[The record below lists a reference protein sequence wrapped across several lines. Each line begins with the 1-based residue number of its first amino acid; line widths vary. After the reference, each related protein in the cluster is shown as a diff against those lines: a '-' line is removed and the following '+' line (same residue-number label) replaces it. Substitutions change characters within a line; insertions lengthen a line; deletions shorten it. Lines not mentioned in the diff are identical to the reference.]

1 MPLVLRQTATA
12 VAPRITAS
20 FLGSGGVEPYL
31 YSVQPGGAGGSINAS
46 SGVYTAPTT
55 APTDPS
61 LIFDTI
67 EVEDYDG
74 VTATAQIMVG
84 SPLLLF
90 CEIIQRELGLENG
103 RVYLW
108 DQKIMQPT
116 DSGLYVAVSMPHCK
130 PFGNVNRSTS
140 SSDEGPLES
149 QQYISMLA
157 VLDIDIIS
165 RSTLALTRKEEV
177 LLALN
182 SDYARRQ
189 GDANSF
195 SIGRLPAGAHF
206 LNLSNVDG
214 AAIPYRYRISVNMQY
229 AYFKTAETSYFNDFE
244 VSEEI
249 DP

>member
-12 VAPRITAS
+12 VGPRITAS
-20 FLGSGGVEPYL
+20 FLASGGTEPYL
-31 YSVQPGGAGGSINAS
+31 YSVEPGGAGGSINPS
-46 SGVYTAPTT
+46 TGVYTAPSSV
-55 APTDPS
+55 PSDPS
-61 LIFDTI
+61 NLYDTI
-67 EVEDYDG
+67 QAEDYDG
-74 VTATAQIMVG
+74 ETVTAQILVG

-90 CEIIQRELGLENG
+90 CEILQRELGLANG

-116 DSGLYVAVSMPHCK
+116 DSDLYIAVSVPHCR

-140 SSDEGPLES
+140 SSDEGPLSSE
-149 QQYISMLA
+149 QYISMLA
-157 VLDIDIIS
+157 VLDIDILS
-165 RSTLALTRKEEV
+165 RSTQALTRKEEV

-195 SIGRLPAGAHF
+195 SVGKLPAGGQF
-206 LNLSNVDG
+206 LNLSSVDG

-244 VSEEI
+244 VSEDI